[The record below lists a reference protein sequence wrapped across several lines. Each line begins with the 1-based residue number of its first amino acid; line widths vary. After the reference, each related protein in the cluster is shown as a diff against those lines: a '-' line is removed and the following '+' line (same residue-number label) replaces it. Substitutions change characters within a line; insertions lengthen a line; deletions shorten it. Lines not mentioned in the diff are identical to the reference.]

1 MDGGLGGVPVRTA
14 LDMSQYVCVC
24 VFQRSVQP
32 CYLINQQHKGNKRHK
47 LTLTQHGFFPHSGCY

>member
-24 VFQRSVQP
+24 IPEIRAALLFDQSA
-32 CYLINQQHKGNKRHK
+32 
-47 LTLTQHGFFPHSGCY
+47 T